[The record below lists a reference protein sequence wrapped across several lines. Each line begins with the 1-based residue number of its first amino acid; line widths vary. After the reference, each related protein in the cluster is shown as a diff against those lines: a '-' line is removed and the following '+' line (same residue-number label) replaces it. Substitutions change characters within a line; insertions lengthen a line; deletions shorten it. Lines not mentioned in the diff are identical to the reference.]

1 MIPYTLML
9 LSHTLGDYY
18 FQPQAMAKLKSRST
32 WYVLIHAGVYAA
44 VMFLSVLLYPCRAYF
59 NAVIIAAATH
69 AMIDVIKQLI
79 LNHYAKLSILTVRQD
94 RLAYLIDQVL
104 HMTIILAC
112 AFLTKAWE
120 GGNSAALTALS
131 EELPVVIGIDG
142 YELLSIVCALLA
154 VMKPANVFIQKVLV
168 TEKPNDETRTRL
180 RYGGRIGSLER
191 IVSVVMMY
199 LGQYAAIALVFTAK
213 SVVRFKDFEN
223 RDFAEYYLYGTL
235 MSVVTAVA
243 VFALLKLFGAS

>member
-112 AFLTKAWE
+112 ALLTKAWE

-223 RDFAEYYLYGTL
+223 RDFAGYYLYGTL

-243 VFALLKLFGAS
+243 VFALLKLFGA

>member
-9 LSHTLGDYY
+9 LCHTLGDYY

-243 VFALLKLFGAS
+243 VFALLKLFGA

>member
-168 TEKPNDETRTRL
+168 TEQPNDETRTRL

-243 VFALLKLFGAS
+243 VFALLKLFGA

>member
-44 VMFLSVLLYPCRAYF
+44 VMLLSVLLYPCRAYF
-59 NAVIIAAATH
+59 NAVIIAATTH

-168 TEKPNDETRTRL
+168 TEKPTDETRTRL

-199 LGQYAAIALVFTAK
+199 LGPYAAIALVFTAK

-243 VFALLKLFGAS
+243 VFALLKLFGA

>member
-112 AFLTKAWE
+112 ALLTKAWE

-243 VFALLKLFGAS
+243 VFALLKLFGA

>member
-94 RLAYLIDQVL
+94 RLAYLIYQVL

-112 AFLTKAWE
+112 ALLTKAWE

-243 VFALLKLFGAS
+243 VFALLKLFGA

>member
-59 NAVIIAAATH
+59 NAVIIAATTH

-112 AFLTKAWE
+112 ALLTKAWE

-243 VFALLKLFGAS
+243 VFALLKLFGA

>member
-79 LNHYAKLSILTVRQD
+79 LNQYEKISILTVRQD
-94 RLAYLIDQVL
+94 RLATLIDQVL

-243 VFALLKLFGAS
+243 VFALLKLFGA

>member
-1 MIPYTLML
+1 MCIR
-9 LSHTLGDYY
+9 D
-18 FQPQAMAKLKSRST
+18 ST

-243 VFALLKLFGAS
+243 VFALLKLFGA

>member
-112 AFLTKAWE
+112 ALLTKAWE
-120 GGNSAALTALS
+120 GGNRAALTALS

-243 VFALLKLFGAS
+243 VFALLKLFGA

>member
-59 NAVIIAAATH
+59 KAVIIAAATH

-243 VFALLKLFGAS
+243 VFALLKLFGA

>member
-1 MIPYTLML
+1 ML

-243 VFALLKLFGAS
+243 VFALLKLFGA

>member
-243 VFALLKLFGAS
+243 VVALLKLFGA

>member
-9 LSHTLGDYY
+9 LSHTFGDYY

-243 VFALLKLFGAS
+243 VFALLKLFGA

>member
-1 MIPYTLML
+1 MPKRRHKTGW
-9 LSHTLGDYY
+9 TV
-18 FQPQAMAKLKSRST
+18 F
-32 WYVLIHAGVYAA
+32 A
-44 VMFLSVLLYPCRAYF
+44 VM
-59 NAVIIAAATH
+59 IA
-69 AMIDVIKQLI
+69 LI
-79 LNHYAKLSILTVRQD
+79 
-94 RLAYLIDQVL
+94 
-104 HMTIILAC
+104 
-112 AFLTKAWE
+112 
-120 GGNSAALTALS
+120 
-131 EELPVVIGIDG
+131 
-142 YELLSIVCALLA
+142 IVCALLA

-243 VFALLKLFGAS
+243 VFALLKLFGA

>member
-79 LNHYAKLSILTVRQD
+79 LNHYAKLSILTIRQD

-104 HMTIILAC
+104 HMTIIFAC

-243 VFALLKLFGAS
+243 VFALLKLFGA

>member
-32 WYVLIHAGVYAA
+32 WFVLIHAGVYAA

-243 VFALLKLFGAS
+243 VFALLKLFGA

>member
-142 YELLSIVCALLA
+142 YELLSIACALLA

-243 VFALLKLFGAS
+243 VFALLKLFGA

>member
-112 AFLTKAWE
+112 AFLTQAWE
-120 GGNSAALTALS
+120 GGRSAALTALS

-142 YELLSIVCALLA
+142 YALLSIVCALLA

-243 VFALLKLFGAS
+243 VFALLKLFGA

>member
-94 RLAYLIDQVL
+94 RLANLIDQVL

-235 MSVVTAVA
+235 MSVVTGVA
-243 VFALLKLFGAS
+243 VFALLKLFGA

>member
-243 VFALLKLFGAS
+243 VFALLKLFGA

>member
-79 LNHYAKLSILTVRQD
+79 LNHYAKLSILTGRQD

-112 AFLTKAWE
+112 ALLTQAWA

-243 VFALLKLFGAS
+243 VFALLKLFGA

>member
-79 LNHYAKLSILTVRQD
+79 PNHYAKLSILTVRQD

-112 AFLTKAWE
+112 ALLTKAWE

-243 VFALLKLFGAS
+243 VFALLKLFGA

>member
-79 LNHYAKLSILTVRQD
+79 FNHYAKLSILTVRQD

-243 VFALLKLFGAS
+243 VFALLKLFGA

>member
-112 AFLTKAWE
+112 ALLTKAWE

-142 YELLSIVCALLA
+142 YELLSSVCALLA

-243 VFALLKLFGAS
+243 VFALLKLFGA

>member
-168 TEKPNDETRTRL
+168 TEKPNAETRTRL

-243 VFALLKLFGAS
+243 VFALLKLFGA

>member
-18 FQPQAMAKLKSRST
+18 FQPQAMTKLKSRST

-243 VFALLKLFGAS
+243 VFALLKLFGA

>member
-59 NAVIIAAATH
+59 NVVIIAAATH

-243 VFALLKLFGAS
+243 VFALLKLFGA

>member
-79 LNHYAKLSILTVRQD
+79 LNHYAKLRILTVRQD

-243 VFALLKLFGAS
+243 VFALLKLFGA

>member
-120 GGNSAALTALS
+120 GGNSAALTAVS

-243 VFALLKLFGAS
+243 VFALLKLFGA

>member
-44 VMFLSVLLYPCRAYF
+44 AMFLSVLLYPCRAYF

-243 VFALLKLFGAS
+243 VFALLKLFGA

>member
-112 AFLTKAWE
+112 ALLTKAWE

-191 IVSVVMMY
+191 IVSVVMMH

-243 VFALLKLFGAS
+243 VFALLKLFGA

>member
-199 LGQYAAIALVFTAK
+199 LGQYAAIGLVFTAK

-243 VFALLKLFGAS
+243 VFALLKLFGA

>member
-59 NAVIIAAATH
+59 NAVIIAATTH

-243 VFALLKLFGAS
+243 VFALLKLFGA

>member
-243 VFALLKLFGAS
+243 VFALLTLFGA

>member
-59 NAVIIAAATH
+59 NAV
-69 AMIDVIKQLI
+69 
-79 LNHYAKLSILTVRQD
+79 RQD

-120 GGNSAALTALS
+120 GGSSAALTALS

-243 VFALLKLFGAS
+243 VFALLKLFGA

>member
-235 MSVVTAVA
+235 MSVVTGVA
-243 VFALLKLFGAS
+243 VFALLKLFGA

>member
-44 VMFLSVLLYPCRAYF
+44 GMFLSVLLYPCRAYF

-243 VFALLKLFGAS
+243 VFALLKLFGA

>member
-199 LGQYAAIALVFTAK
+199 LGQYAAISLVFTAK

-223 RDFAEYYLYGTL
+223 RDFEEYYLYGTL

-243 VFALLKLFGAS
+243 VFALLKLFGA